1 MVMRCAL
8 VTSLCL
14 ASLLAACAPEGT
26 SAYVSENV
34 PIDSSCEVALGDN
47 KYVAVG
53 SYDIAGST
61 TMRSP
66 YCQKSYYTHLL
77 VNSNL
82 KANARS
88 ATGRAEP
95 NVLQVTEAEISL
107 FDIEQDGI
115 IPFSKGLPNPFRVK
129 ANITVPPTSSDDPT
143 QGEVPVETIPL
154 GYASQLDDYVG
165 KQILAEITLFGTTIG
180 DVDIDFRPFSFPIYI
195 CQGCMTRCLSDFGPM
210 ATKQDVYG
218 DNCDDNAGAD
228 GRICVIP
235 SGGGCS
241 ASGAK

>member
-14 ASLLAACAPEGT
+14 ASLLAACTPEGS
-26 SAYVSENV
+26 SAYISENV

-61 TMRSP
+61 TKRSP
-66 YCQKSYYTHLL
+66 SCQKSYYTHLL

-107 FDIEQDGI
+107 FDIEQDGLI
-115 IPFSKGLPNPFRVK
+115 SFSKGLPNPFRVK
-129 ANITVPPTSSDDPT
+129 ANITVPPTSSADPT
-143 QGEVPVETIPL
+143 QGEVPIETIPV
-154 GYASQLDDYVG
+154 GYAPQLDDYVG
-165 KQILAEITLFGTTIG
+165 NQIMAEITLFGTTIG

-195 CQGCMTRCLSDFGPM
+195 CQGCLTVCESSLDMTD
-210 ATKQDVYG
+210 TKQDIYG
-218 DNCDDNAGAD
+218 DHCDDNAGAD
-228 GRICVIP
+228 GRVCVIP
-235 SGGGCS
+235 LGDNAC
-241 ASGAK
+241 K